1 MSFIRAYLEFIMIV
15 LFVYLGIGIAF
26 VAERLRYDPEVQIR
40 KALTL
45 TITWGKYL
53 VKGNSNR

>member
-1 MSFIRAYLEFIMIV
+1 MSFIKAYFEFIVIV
-15 LFVYLGIGIAF
+15 LFSYLGIGIAF